1 MDNKFMKF
9 DYDMRNK
16 FKHADVKKFVITKEN
31 KIYVNNLRPKYKKH
45 IQLEALE
52 IK

>member
-1 MDNKFMKF
+1 MDNKFMRF

-31 KIYVNNLRPKYKKH
+31 KIKVNNLRPKYKKH
-45 IQLEALE
+45 IQLEVLE